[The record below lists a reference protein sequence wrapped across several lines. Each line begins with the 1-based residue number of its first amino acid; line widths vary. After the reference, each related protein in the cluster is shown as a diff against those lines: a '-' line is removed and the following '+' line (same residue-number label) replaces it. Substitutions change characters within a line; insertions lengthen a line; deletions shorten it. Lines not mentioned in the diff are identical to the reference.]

1 MASHPHYRSEMASTP
16 PRPANLPSLDLGRF
30 VAALL
35 VAFFHISI
43 TIHHL
48 VGDVPFSGF
57 FRGGHSGVAY
67 FFVLSG
73 FIILY
78 VHRRD
83 LDDRQ
88 RLGNF
93 ARKRI
98 IRIVPVLWATM
109 IGWGLIR
116 LRLPGGTAGALDPM
130 MILYDSFLIP
140 HPAGEGVIGAIW
152 TLRREVIFY
161 LLFAVAILNRRTGIA
176 LLILW
181 QLAILV
187 NLAVPFFHMPPEPD
201 MLLGVHNLGFGIG
214 LLIAALLP
222 TRPLPWP
229 SLAIGGGVLFYFA
242 IMLAEWWLGNP
253 SHLEQKPMSET
264 LNTFAYLFASALIV
278 AGMVSHDIRRQARR
292 SPISSLLGDC
302 SYALYLTHG
311 PVSSIAI
318 RLFQPLWPW
327 LRADLLALLLV
338 AISVAFAIIV
348 NRWFER
354 PITAALRSWSLKP
367 MPPYQVTDRS

>member
-1 MASHPHYRSEMASTP
+1 MASTP

-43 TIHHL
+43 TVSHF
-48 VGDVPFSGF
+48 VGAIPFSGI

-83 LDDRQ
+83 LGERDRI
-88 RLGNF
+88 GTF
-93 ARKRI
+93 ARKRV

-116 LRLPGGTAGALDPM
+116 LQVPGGTVGALDPM

-140 HPAGEGVIGAIW
+140 HPSGDGVIGAIW
-152 TLRREVIFY
+152 TLRRELIFY
-161 LLFAVAILNRRTGIA
+161 LLFAVAILDRRTGIA

-181 QLAILV
+181 QAAIILNLV
-187 NLAVPFFHMPPEPD
+187 VPFFHVPPEPD

-214 LLIAALLP
+214 LLLAFIVP
-222 TRPLPWP
+222 FRPLRHP
-229 SLAIGGGVLFYFA
+229 LAAIAIGILLYAAVMF
-242 IMLAEWWLGNP
+242 AEWHLGNP
-253 SHLEQKPMSET
+253 SHLEQKPMGET
-264 LNTFAYLFASALIV
+264 LNALAYLAASALIV
-278 AGMVSHDIRRQARR
+278 AGMVSHDIWRQAQR
-292 SPISSLLGDC
+292 SPTTSLLGDC

-318 RLFQPLWPW
+318 RLLQPLWPW
-327 LRADLLALLLV
+327 LRADLLAILLV
-338 AISVAFAIIV
+338 AISVAVAILI
-348 NRWFER
+348 NRAFER
-354 PITAALRSWSLKP
+354 PVARALRAWSDVRP
-367 MPPYQVTDRS
+367 AAPSASPNPG

>member
-1 MASHPHYRSEMASTP
+1 MASTP

-35 VAFFHISI
+35 VAFFHVGI
-43 TIHHL
+43 TVFHF
-48 VGDVPFSGF
+48 VGTVPFAGF

-83 LDDRQ
+83 LGERQ
-88 RLGNF
+88 KLGDF
-93 ARKRI
+93 ARKRV

-116 LRLPGGTAGALDPM
+116 LQLPGGTAGRLDPM

-140 HPAGEGVIGAIW
+140 HPAGDGVIGAIW
-152 TLRREVIFY
+152 TLRRELVFY

-181 QLAILV
+181 QAAIIL
-187 NLAVPFFHMPPEPD
+187 NLAFPFFHMPPEPE

-214 LLIAALLP
+214 LLLAATLP
-222 TRPLPWP
+222 RRPLPAP
-229 SLAIGGGVLFYFA
+229 GVMMGIGILLYAAV
-242 IMLAEWWLGNP
+242 MLVEWHLGNP
-253 SHLEQKPMSET
+253 SHLELKPMSET
-264 LNTFAYLFASALIV
+264 VNAIAYLGASALIV
-278 AGMVSHDIRRQARR
+278 AGMVSHDVRRQAER
-292 SPISSLLGDC
+292 SPASSLLGDS

-318 RLFQPLWPW
+318 RLLQPLWPW
-327 LRADLLALLLV
+327 LRSDMLTILLV
-338 AISVAFAIIV
+338 IISVLFAIMV
-348 NRWFER
+348 NRMFER
-354 PITAALRSWSLKP
+354 PVARALRSWSGLKP
-367 MPPYQVTDRS
+367 STAAASTHQG